1 MIEKLEFNSIEL
13 VFIDEVVVISFI
25 EFVFFVGDLLFMDL
39 DSVEL
44 IILLNEL
51 FVVNNVFEVI
61 IMEVLES

>member
-51 FVVNNVFEVI
+51 FVVNKVFEVI